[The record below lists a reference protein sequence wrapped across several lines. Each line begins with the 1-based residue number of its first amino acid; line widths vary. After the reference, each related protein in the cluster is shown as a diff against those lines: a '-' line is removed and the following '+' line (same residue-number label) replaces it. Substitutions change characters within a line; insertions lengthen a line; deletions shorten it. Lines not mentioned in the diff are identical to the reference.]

1 MENPIVQVEHLYHR
15 YTSQWAIQD
24 ICFEIKQAG
33 VVGLLGSN
41 GAGKSTTMNIMCG
54 VLKQTSGEVYIG
66 GIDSLKDPVAAR
78 KNIGFLPQKP
88 PLYPDLSVD
97 EYLRFS
103 ADIHLIKPKKVKVA
117 VEEALERC
125 GITDFRSRLL
135 RNLSGGYQQRVSVAQ
150 AILHKPKLV
159 VLDEPTNGLD
169 PNQIIEI
176 RHLIRSIGDERSV
189 LLSTHILAEIQA
201 ACDSIIMIEQ
211 GRVVFTGGVD
221 EFYNYIEPNSFLVYF
236 DFPPQADDLM
246 TIQGVKR
253 VEIVG
258 EREVRIFYDGERET
272 MKNMVKESVKRGWEL
287 AEIGLEKRSM
297 EDVFA
302 RLSGKNK

>member
-15 YTSQWAIQD
+15 YTSQWAVQD

-54 VLKQTSGEVYIG
+54 VLKQTSGEVYID
-66 GIDSLKDPVAAR
+66 GINSLKDPVTAR

-103 ADIHLIKPKKVKVA
+103 ADIHLIKPKKVKIA
-117 VEEALERC
+117 VEEVLERC
-125 GITDFRSRLL
+125 GITHFRGRLL

-169 PNQIIEI
+169 PNQIIEV
-176 RHLIRSIGDERSV
+176 RHLIRSIGEERSV

-201 ACDSIIMIEQ
+201 TCDSIIMIEQ

-221 EFYNYIEPNSFLVYF
+221 EFYNYIEPNSFLVNF
-236 DFPPQADDLM
+236 DFPPHADDLI

-272 MKNMVKESVKRGWEL
+272 MKNVVKESVKRGWEL
-287 AEIGLEKRSM
+287 AEIGSEKRSM